1 MLPLWAS
8 MFLPVKWGSSHRGGV
23 LEEAACTPVLEDP
36 TPPGT
41 GKGRK
46 QRVGYPAGACDGGAE
61 GVFLET
67 GRVGKI
73 HGTVMF
79 TLWEG

>member
-8 MFLPVKWGSSHRGGV
+8 MFPPVKWGSSHRGGV
-23 LEEAACTPVLEDP
+23 LEEAACTLVLEDP

-46 QRVGYPAGACDGGAE
+46 QRVGYPRGPVTEGRRGFFWKLGGLARS
-61 GVFLET
+61 VAL
-67 GRVGKI
+67 
-73 HGTVMF
+73 
-79 TLWEG
+79 